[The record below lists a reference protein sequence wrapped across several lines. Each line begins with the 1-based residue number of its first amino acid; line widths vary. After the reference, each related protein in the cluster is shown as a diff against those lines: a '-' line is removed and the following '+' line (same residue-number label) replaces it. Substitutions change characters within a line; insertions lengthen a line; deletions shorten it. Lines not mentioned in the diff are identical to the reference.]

1 MKGCHSGRM
10 QLTQGSHLRPKSCL
24 QGSALQFQQGSMT
37 SAGLQ
42 TWPVTAAEHHMG
54 CKVLL
59 QVNAILAVRFEL
71 YFGLYTQHDCQLHKQ
86 FLGFVTSSQLLYLA
100 DFRLYH
106 VLVC

>member
-1 MKGCHSGRM
+1 MRESHIGRM
-10 QLTQGSHLRPKSCL
+10 LLTPASHLRPKGCP
-24 QGSALQFQQGSMT
+24 QGRALQFQQGSMT

-42 TWPVTAAEHHMG
+42 TWLVTAAEHHTG

-59 QVNAILAVRFEL
+59 QVTAILALCFEL
-71 YFGLYTQHDCQLHKQ
+71 YFGFCTQHDCRLHMQ
-86 FLGFVTSSQLLYLA
+86 FLGSVTSSQLLYIT